1 MDKQIKIGIIG
12 LGYVGLPLARLF
24 STKYNTIG
32 FDLNPK
38 RVEALNAG
46 HDSTLEVSDELLID
60 AIENHGF
67 KCTSNLEDIR
77 NCNFYV
83 VAVPTPVDDNNRPD
97 LKPLWGASE
106 TVGKVISKGDIV
118 VYESTVYPGVTEEEC
133 LPVVERVSGLKFN
146 EDFFAGYSPER
157 INPGDRLHTVEKI
170 KKVTSGSTP
179 EIADIVDGVYN
190 SVLVNGTHKA
200 PSIKVA
206 EASKIIENS
215 QRDVN
220 IAFMNELAKI
230 FNAMGLDTHDVI
242 EAASTKWN
250 FIKLSPGLVGGHCIS
265 VDPYYLIQK
274 AQVYGVLPRIMFSAR
289 RLNDGM
295 GAYVANRAIKCMNL
309 KGIRVKD
316 SKILILGITFK
327 ENCPDIRNTKVVDI
341 YTTLKEYTN
350 NIDVIDPWASKDAVA
365 HEYGIHLSDKQI
377 EESFGIY
384 DAVILAVGHNQFTN
398 IDIRKLLNDKENGV
412 IYDVKGILD
421 RNIID
426 GRL

>member
-1 MDKQIKIGIIG
+1 MDDIKIAVIG

-24 STKYNTIG
+24 STKFTTVA
-32 FDLNPK
+32 FDMNQA
-38 RVEALNAG
+38 RVDALMTG
-46 HDSTLEVSDELLID
+46 HDATLEVDDCLLQE
-60 AIENHGF
+60 AIANGF
-67 KCTSNLEDIR
+67 KCTTDLEEIR
-77 NCNFYV
+77 DCNFYV

-97 LKPLWGASE
+97 LNPLWGASE

-157 INPGDRLHTVEKI
+157 INPGDKEHTVEKI

-179 EIADIVDGVYN
+179 KIADIVDSVYN
-190 SVLVNGTHKA
+190 AVLINGTHKA

-230 FNAMGLDTHDVI
+230 FNAMGIDTHDVI
-242 EAASTKWN
+242 EAAASKWN
-250 FIKLSPGLVGGHCIS
+250 FIKLNPGLVGGHCIS

-295 GAYVANRAIKCMNL
+295 GAYVANQTIKCMNK
-309 KGIRVKD
+309 KGVMVKD
-316 SKILILGITFK
+316 AKILLMGVTFK
-327 ENCPDIRNTKVVDI
+327 ENCPDVRNTKIVDI
-341 YTTLKEYTN
+341 YTTLQEYTN
-350 NIDVIDPWASKDAVA
+350 NVTVYDPWANADVVK
-365 HEYGIHLSDKQI
+365 HEYGIDITTELPI
-377 EESFGIY
+377 EKF
-384 DAVILAVGHNQFTN
+384 DAVIMGVAHKQFLSL
-398 IDIRKLLNDKENGV
+398 DVKSLVKEGGV
-412 IYDVKGILD
+412 IYDVKGLLPRDIV
-421 RNIID
+421 D

>member
-1 MDKQIKIGIIG
+1 MKLSDVKICVIG

-24 STKYNTIG
+24 STKFPTIG
-32 FDLNPK
+32 YDLNQS
-38 RVEALNAG
+38 RVDALMAG
-46 HDSTLEVSDELLID
+46 HDDTLEVSDELLQG
-60 AIENHGF
+60 ALANGF
-67 KCTSNLEDIR
+67 VCTTDLEAIR

-106 TVGKVISKGDIV
+106 TVGKVISQGDIV

-146 EDFFAGYSPER
+146 VDGYSPER
-157 INPGDRLHTVEKI
+157 INPGDKEHTVEKI
-170 KKVTSGSTP
+170 RKVTSGSTP
-179 EIADIVDGVYN
+179 EIADLVDAVYN

-200 PSIKVA
+200 SSIKVA

-230 FNAMGLDTHDVI
+230 FNAMGIDTTEAI
-242 EAASTKWN
+242 EAASSKWN
-250 FIKLSPGLVGGHCIS
+250 FIKLKPGLVGGHCIS

-274 AQVYGVLPRIMFSAR
+274 AQVYGVLPRVMFSAR

-295 GAYVANRAIKCMNL
+295 GAYVANQTIKCMNK
-309 KGIRVKD
+309 KGVMVKD
-316 SKILILGITFK
+316 AKILLLGVTFK

-341 YTTLKEYTN
+341 YHTLEEYTK
-350 NIDVIDPWASKDAVA
+350 NIVVYDPWANAERVR
-365 HEYGIHLSDKQI
+365 HEYGIALTEANYDELKGQ
-377 EESFGIY
+377 F
-384 DAVILAVGHNQFTN
+384 DAVILCVAHNEFKDKN
-398 IDIRKLLNDKENGV
+398 VRELLRDEVNGV
-412 IYDVKGILD
+412 VYDVKSVLPIAQVD
-421 RNIID
+421 S
-426 GRL
+426 RL

>member
-1 MDKQIKIGIIG
+1 MNRTYKIGVIG

-24 STKYNTIG
+24 STKYKTVG
-32 FDLNPK
+32 FDMNK
-38 RVEALNAG
+38 SRVEALMAG
-46 HDSTLEVSDELLID
+46 HDATLEVSDELLQT
-60 AIENHGF
+60 ALKNGF
-67 KCTSNLEDIR
+67 VCTTNLEEIKD
-77 NCNFYV
+77 CNFYV
-83 VAVPTPVDDNNRPD
+83 VAVPTPVDVNNRPD

-146 EDFFAGYSPER
+146 KDFFAGYSPER
-157 INPGDRLHTVEKI
+157 INPGDKEHTVEKI
-170 KKVTSGSTP
+170 RKVTSGSTP
-179 EIADIVDGVYN
+179 EVADLVDEVYN

-230 FNAMGLDTHDVI
+230 FNAMGIDTRDVI
-242 EAASTKWN
+242 DAASSKWN
-250 FIKLSPGLVGGHCIS
+250 FIKLNPGLVGGHCIS

-274 AQVYGVLPRIMFSAR
+274 AQVYGVLPRIMSAAR

-295 GAYVANRAIKCMNL
+295 GDYVANQTIKLMNKSGVL
-309 KGIRVKD
+309 VKD
-316 SKILILGITFK
+316 SGILILGITFK

-341 YTTLKEYTN
+341 HSTLSEYTS
-350 NIDVIDPWASKDAVA
+350 NITVFDPWANADRVRK
-365 HEYGIHLSDKQI
+365 EYGFDIVNSLPMNKK
-377 EESFGIY
+377 Y
-384 DAVILAVGHNQFTN
+384 DAIILAVSHKQFANTN
-398 IDIRKLLNDKENGV
+398 WRNFLNNNGI
-412 IYDVKGILD
+412 IYDVKGFLD
-421 RNIID
+421 KNQVD

>member
-1 MDKQIKIGIIG
+1 MNRTYKIGVIG

-24 STKYNTIG
+24 STKYKTVG
-32 FDLNPK
+32 FDMNK
-38 RVEALNAG
+38 SRVEALMAG
-46 HDSTLEVSDELLID
+46 HDATLEVSDELLQT
-60 AIENHGF
+60 ALKNGF
-67 KCTSNLEDIR
+67 VCTTNLEEIKD
-77 NCNFYV
+77 CNFYV
-83 VAVPTPVDDNNRPD
+83 VAVPTPVDVNNRPD

-146 EDFFAGYSPER
+146 KDFFAGYSPER
-157 INPGDRLHTVEKI
+157 INPGDKEHTVEKI
-170 KKVTSGSTP
+170 RKVTSGSTP
-179 EIADIVDGVYN
+179 EVADLVDEVYN

-230 FNAMGLDTHDVI
+230 FNAMGIDTRDVI
-242 EAASTKWN
+242 DAASSKWN
-250 FIKLSPGLVGGHCIS
+250 FIKLNPGLVGGHCIS

-274 AQVYGVLPRIMFSAR
+274 AQVYGVLPRIMSAAR

-295 GAYVANRAIKCMNL
+295 GDYVANQTIKLMNKSGVL
-309 KGIRVKD
+309 VKD
-316 SKILILGITFK
+316 SYILILGITFK

-341 YTTLKEYTN
+341 HSTLSEYTS
-350 NIDVIDPWASKDAVA
+350 NITVFDPWANADRVKK
-365 HEYGIHLSDKQI
+365 EYNINIANSLSMDKK
-377 EESFGIY
+377 Y
-384 DAVILAVGHNQFTN
+384 DAIILAVSHEQFANTN
-398 IDIRKLLNDKENGV
+398 WRNFLNNNGI
-412 IYDVKGILD
+412 IYDVKGFLD
-421 RNIID
+421 KNQVD

>member
-1 MDKQIKIGIIG
+1 MKDTKICVIG

-24 STKYNTIG
+24 STKFETIG
-32 FDLNPK
+32 FDMNQS
-38 RVEALNAG
+38 RVDALMTG
-46 HDSTLEVSDELLID
+46 HDATLEVSDELLQD
-60 AIENHGF
+60 AIKNHGF
-67 KCTSNLEDIR
+67 HCTTNLDEIR
-77 NCNFYV
+77 KCNFYV
-83 VAVPTPVDDNNRPD
+83 VAVPTPVDENNRPD
-97 LKPLWGASE
+97 LRPLWGASE
-106 TVGKVISKGDIV
+106 AVGKVISKGDVV

-133 LPVVERVSGLKFN
+133 LPVVEKVSGLKFN
-146 EDFFAGYSPER
+146 VDFYAGYSPER
-157 INPGDRLHTVEKI
+157 INPGDKQHTVEKI

-179 EIADIVDGVYN
+179 EIADYVDSVYN

-230 FNAMGLDTHDVI
+230 FNAMGIDTHDVI
-242 EAASTKWN
+242 EAASSKWN

-274 AQVYGVLPRIMFSAR
+274 AQVYGVWPRVMINAR

-295 GAYVANRAIKCMNL
+295 GAYVANQTIKCMNK
-309 KGIRVKD
+309 KGVMVKD
-316 SKILILGITFK
+316 AKVLILGVTFK

-341 YTTLKEYTN
+341 YNTLREYTS
-350 NIDVIDPWASKDAVA
+350 NITVYDPWANAEHVK
-365 HEYGIHLSDKQI
+365 HEYGISVTNEMPQGQ
-377 EESFGIY
+377 F
-384 DAVILAVGHNQFTN
+384 DAVILAVAHKEFLEM
-398 IDIRKLLNDKENGV
+398 DVKAFVKENGV
-412 IYDVKGILD
+412 IFDVKGILP
-421 RNIID
+421 RASVD

>member
-1 MDKQIKIGIIG
+1 MDSIKICVIG

-24 STKYNTIG
+24 STKYPTIG
-32 FDLNPK
+32 FDMNQS
-38 RVEALNAG
+38 RVDALNAG
-46 HDSTLEVSDELLID
+46 HDATLEVSDELLKD
-60 AIENHGF
+60 AIDNHGF
-67 KCTSNLEDIR
+67 RCTTDIDEIR
-77 NCNFYV
+77 DCNFYV

-106 TVGKVISKGDIV
+106 TVGKVIKKGDIV

-133 LPVVERVSGLKFN
+133 LPVVEKVSGLKFN
-146 EDFFAGYSPER
+146 GDFFAGYSPER
-157 INPGDRLHTVEKI
+157 INPGDKLHTVEKI

-179 EIADIVDGVYN
+179 EVADIVDNVYN

-200 PSIKVA
+200 PSIRVA

-230 FNAMGLDTHDVI
+230 FNAMGIDTKDVI
-242 EAASTKWN
+242 EAASSKWN

-274 AQVYGVLPRIMFSAR
+274 AQVYGVLPRIMFAAR

-295 GAYVANRAIKCMNL
+295 GAYVANQTIKLMNK
-309 KGIRVKD
+309 KGILVKD
-316 SKILILGITFK
+316 AKILILGITFK

-341 YTTLKEYTN
+341 YHTLAEYTPN
-350 NIDVIDPWASKDAVA
+350 VQIYDPWADPTHVMK
-365 HEYGIHLSDKQI
+365 EYGIEIANTGVDSMLGQ
-377 EESFGIY
+377 Y
-384 DAVILAVGHNQFTN
+384 DAVIHAVSHNEFNDINVRSFLANSA
-398 IDIRKLLNDKENGV
+398 NGV
-412 IYDVKGILD
+412 VYDVKSTLPTPQ
-421 RNIID
+421 ID

>member
-1 MDKQIKIGIIG
+1 MNRTYKIGVIG

-24 STKYNTIG
+24 STKYKTVG
-32 FDLNPK
+32 FDMNK
-38 RVEALNAG
+38 SRVEALMAG
-46 HDSTLEVSDELLID
+46 HDATLEVSDELLQT
-60 AIENHGF
+60 ALKNGF
-67 KCTSNLEDIR
+67 VCTTNLEEIKD
-77 NCNFYV
+77 CNFYV
-83 VAVPTPVDDNNRPD
+83 VAVPTPVDVNNRPD

-146 EDFFAGYSPER
+146 KDFFAGYSPER
-157 INPGDRLHTVEKI
+157 INPGDKEHTVEKI
-170 KKVTSGSTP
+170 RKVTSGSTP
-179 EIADIVDGVYN
+179 EVADLVDEVYN

-200 PSIKVA
+200 SSIKVA

-230 FNAMGLDTHDVI
+230 FNAMGIDTRDVI
-242 EAASTKWN
+242 DAASSKWN
-250 FIKLSPGLVGGHCIS
+250 FIKLNPGLVGGHCIS

-274 AQVYGVLPRIMFSAR
+274 AQVYGVLPRIMSAAR

-295 GAYVANRAIKCMNL
+295 GDYVANQTIKLMNKSGVL
-309 KGIRVKD
+309 VKD
-316 SKILILGITFK
+316 SSILILGITFK

-341 YTTLKEYTN
+341 HSTLSEYTSNITVFDPWANADRVKKEYTN
-350 NIDVIDPWASKDAVA
+350 WRN
-365 HEYGIHLSDKQI
+365 
-377 EESFGIY
+377 
-384 DAVILAVGHNQFTN
+384 
-398 IDIRKLLNDKENGV
+398 LLNNNGI
-412 IYDVKGILD
+412 IYDVKGFLD
-421 RNIID
+421 KNQVD

>member
-1 MDKQIKIGIIG
+1 MDDIKIAVIG

-24 STKYNTIG
+24 STKFTTVG
-32 FDLNPK
+32 FDMNQA
-38 RVEALNAG
+38 RVDALMTG
-46 HDSTLEVSDELLID
+46 HDATLEVDDCLLQK
-60 AIENHGF
+60 AIANGF
-67 KCTSNLEDIR
+67 KCTTDLEEIR
-77 NCNFYV
+77 DCNFYV

-97 LKPLWGASE
+97 LNPLWGASE

-157 INPGDRLHTVEKI
+157 INPGDKEHTVEKI

-179 EIADIVDGVYN
+179 KIADIVDSVYN
-190 SVLVNGTHKA
+190 AVLINGTHKA

-230 FNAMGLDTHDVI
+230 FNAMGIDTHDVI
-242 EAASTKWN
+242 EAAASKWN
-250 FIKLSPGLVGGHCIS
+250 FIKLNPGLVGGHCIS

-295 GAYVANRAIKCMNL
+295 GAYVANQTIKCMNK
-309 KGIRVKD
+309 KGVMVKD
-316 SKILILGITFK
+316 AKILLMGVTFK
-327 ENCPDIRNTKVVDI
+327 ENCPDVRNTKIVDI
-341 YTTLKEYTN
+341 YTTLQEYTN
-350 NIDVIDPWASKDAVA
+350 NVTVYDPWANADVVK
-365 HEYGIHLSDKQI
+365 HEYGIDITTELPI
-377 EESFGIY
+377 EKF
-384 DAVILAVGHNQFTN
+384 DAVIMGVAHKQFLSL
-398 IDIRKLLNDKENGV
+398 DVKSLVKEGGV
-412 IYDVKGILD
+412 IYDVKGLLPRDIV
-421 RNIID
+421 D